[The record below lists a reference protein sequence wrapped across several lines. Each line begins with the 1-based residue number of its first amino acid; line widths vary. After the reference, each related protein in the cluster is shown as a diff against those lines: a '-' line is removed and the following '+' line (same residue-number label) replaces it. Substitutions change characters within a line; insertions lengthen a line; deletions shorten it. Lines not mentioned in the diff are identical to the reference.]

1 MYTLCFIFW
10 VGKYTLRL
18 NLYSLVLDEMKFI
31 LKLIHYLWCDR
42 KINRVNKYYKIKLR
56 NLITPG

>member
-1 MYTLCFIFW
+1 MYTPCFIFW

-31 LKLIHYLWCDR
+31 LKLIHHLWCDR
-42 KINRVNKYYKIKLR
+42 KINRVNKYDKIKLR

>member
-1 MYTLCFIFW
+1 MYTPCFIFW
-10 VGKYTLRL
+10 VGKYTLGL

-31 LKLIHYLWCDR
+31 LTLIYYLWCDR
-42 KINRVNKYYKIKLR
+42 KINRVNKYDKIKLR